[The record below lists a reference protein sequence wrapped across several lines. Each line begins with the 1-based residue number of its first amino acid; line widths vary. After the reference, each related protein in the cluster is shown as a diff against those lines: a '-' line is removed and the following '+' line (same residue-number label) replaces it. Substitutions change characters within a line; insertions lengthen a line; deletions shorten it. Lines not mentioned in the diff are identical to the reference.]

1 MGEKTRN
8 VSARAAE
15 SGYVYKGAPV
25 IARWMSVDPLAEKY
39 DPIQGSLQRVEIIAA
54 FSDICIRAA

>member
-8 VSARAAE
+8 VAARAAG

-25 IARWMSVDPLAEKY
+25 IARWKSVDSLAEKY

>member
-8 VSARAAE
+8 VSARAAG

-25 IARWMSVDPLAEKY
+25 ITRWKSVDPLAEKFY
-39 DPIQGSLQRVEIIAA
+39 PIQGSLQRVEIIAA